1 MGKMNRM
8 AKRKMQKAVFRAKIA
23 LEEVHAQIAMQAA
36 TDKAA
41 NVVEVMQY
49 AFALCL
55 ALGFSKLQKKDSRM
69 EALVQG
75 VDKFANKIVA
85 NELTP
90 EEKEICKKFDDALA
104 QWLRNERRYNRYRD
118 NEVKGNA

>member
-8 AKRKMQKAVFRAKIA
+8 AKRKMHKAIFRAKVA
-23 LEEVHAQIAMQAA
+23 LEDVHAQMAMQAA

-41 NVVEVMQY
+41 NAVEVMQY

-55 ALGFSKLQKKDSRM
+55 ALGFGKLQKKDTRM

-85 NELTP
+85 NALTP
-90 EEKEICKKFDDALA
+90 EETEICKKFDDALA
-104 QWLRNERRYNRYRD
+104 RWLRNERRYNRDRD